1 MTNVQDDITE
11 GLKRIGGAWGWILV
25 FGLLG
30 ILAGLAV
37 LFFTNDA
44 LLVIAVTFGAWLLVS
59 GIFRFFAAFS
69 VPMENGWV
77 RALYAILAVFSVAVG
92 VYLLVHP
99 TLSLL
104 VLTLTIGIFWLF
116 HGNMELFIGAGTPG
130 LPNRG
135 WMIAS
140 GLLGIVAGVI
150 IVLSPGTSVL
160 ALTLVL
166 GIWLIAYGL
175 TLVVGAFKVRSA
187 TTPVR
192 AVLQPR
198 HS

>member
-1 MTNVQDDITE
+1 MTNVQDDISE
-11 GLKRIGGAWGWILV
+11 GLKRIGGAWGWILA
-25 FGLLG
+25 FGVLG

-44 LLVIAVTFGAWLLVS
+44 LLVIAVAFGAWLLVS
-59 GIFRFFAAFS
+59 GIFRFFATFA

-135 WMIAS
+135 WMIFS
-140 GLLGIVAGVI
+140 GLLGILAGVI
-150 IVLSPGTSVL
+150 IVISPGTSVL

-175 TLVVGAFKVRSA
+175 TLVFGAFKVRSA
-187 TTPVR
+187 TSPVR

>member
-30 ILAGLAV
+30 IVAGLAV

-135 WMIAS
+135 WMIFS
-140 GLLGIVAGVI
+140 GLLGILAGVI